1 MSKRKEFCDF
11 CGGELRRGKKDLEF
25 KAVGKVVLCRDLP
38 VSICSQCGEAYLD
51 AETSEKVEKF
61 LKKVSKIPPEK
72 YIPVP
77 VFAPSVVL
85 R

>member
-1 MSKRKEFCDF
+1 MDKKKEFCDF
-11 CGGELRRGKKDLEF
+11 CGGELRPGRKDLEF

-38 VSICSQCGEAYLD
+38 ANICCQCGEAYLD
-51 AETSEKVEKF
+51 AEISEKVEKF
-61 LKKVSKIPPEK
+61 LKKVSKISPEK